1 MPIVQKQISRRKDR
15 GIPLSHK
22 KLCVLPRSGM
32 IEATQYKSGKA
43 NMEGKFSL
51 GEKLRQL
58 RSERNISQRELA
70 HLSGLSP
77 NSISLIERDE
87 TSPSVATLQS
97 LATALNIRMSY
108 FFEEATPTSI
118 LHIKSDTRPKI
129 ESEGVTIEG
138 MGKTLAYQELEPFLM
153 TLEPHA
159 GSGGERQ
166 VIHSG
171 HEFVYCLQ
179 GRVEYVIDGKIYL
192 IEMGDI
198 LIFEATLPHLWRN
211 PFDNEA
217 RFILVLQT
225 PNASR
230 EPIQRHF
237 SNHPSVTHIG
247 G

>member
-1 MPIVQKQISRRKDR
+1 M
-15 GIPLSHK
+15 
-22 KLCVLPRSGM
+22 
-32 IEATQYKSGKA
+32 EAV
-43 NMEGKFSL
+43 FSL
-51 GEKLRQL
+51 GDKLRKL
-58 RSERNISQRELA
+58 RSERNISQRDLA
-70 HLSGLSP
+70 RLAGLSP

-108 FFEEATPTSI
+108 FFEEEAPASI
-118 LHIKSDTRPKI
+118 LLIKSGMRPKI
-129 ESEGVTIEG
+129 ESDGVIIEG
-138 MGKTLAYQELEPFLM
+138 MGRTLPFQELEPFSI
-153 TLEPHA
+153 TLEPKA

-179 GRVEYVIDGKIYL
+179 GKIEYVIDGNVYL
-192 IEMGDI
+192 LEAGDI

-211 PFDNEA
+211 PFDAEA
-217 RFILVLQT
+217 KFILVLQT

-230 EPIQRHF
+230 EPVQRHF
-237 SNHPSVTHIG
+237 SSHPSVTHIG

>member
-1 MPIVQKQISRRKDR
+1 
-15 GIPLSHK
+15 
-22 KLCVLPRSGM
+22 
-32 IEATQYKSGKA
+32 
-43 NMEGKFSL
+43 MEGSFSL

-70 HLSGLSP
+70 QLAGLSP

-108 FFEEATPTSI
+108 FFEEEAPTSV
-118 LHIKSDTRPKI
+118 LHIKAGERPKI
-129 ESEGVTIEG
+129 ESDGVTIEG
-138 MGKTLAYQELEPFLM
+138 MGKTLAYQELEPFSI
-153 TLEPHA
+153 TLAPHA

-166 VIHSG
+166 VVHSG

-179 GRVEYVIDGKIYL
+179 GKIEYVIDGRVYL
-192 IEMGDI
+192 MDTGDI

-211 PFDNEA
+211 PFDSQA
-217 RFILVLQT
+217 KFILVLQT

-230 EPIQRHF
+230 EPVQRHF
-237 SNHPSVTHIG
+237 SDHPSVKHIG

>member
-1 MPIVQKQISRRKDR
+1 
-15 GIPLSHK
+15 
-22 KLCVLPRSGM
+22 
-32 IEATQYKSGKA
+32 
-43 NMEGKFSL
+43 MEGKFSL

-58 RSERNISQRELA
+58 RSERNISQRDLA
-70 HLSGLSP
+70 KMADLSP

-108 FFEEATPTSI
+108 FFEEEMPTSV
-118 LHIKSDTRPKI
+118 LLIKSGARPKI

-138 MGKTLAYQELEPFLM
+138 MGKTLPFQELEPFSI

-179 GRVEYVIDGKIYL
+179 GKIEYVIDGKVYQM
-192 IEMGDI
+192 ETGDI
-198 LIFEATLPHLWRN
+198 LIFEATFPHLWRN
-211 PFDNEA
+211 PFDAEA
-217 RFILVLQT
+217 KFILVLQT

-230 EPIQRHF
+230 EPVQRHF
-237 SNHPSVTHIG
+237 SSHPSVKHIG

>member
-1 MPIVQKQISRRKDR
+1 
-15 GIPLSHK
+15 
-22 KLCVLPRSGM
+22 
-32 IEATQYKSGKA
+32 
-43 NMEGKFSL
+43 METSFSL
-51 GEKLRQL
+51 GDKLRQL

-70 HLSGLSP
+70 HMAGLSP

-108 FFEEATPTSI
+108 FFEDATPTSV
-118 LHIKSDTRPKI
+118 LHIKSNARPKI

-153 TLEPHA
+153 TLAPHA

-179 GRVEYVIDGKIYL
+179 GKVEYMIDGMVHL
-192 IEMGDI
+192 METGDI
-198 LIFEATLPHLWRN
+198 LIFEATLPHIWRN
-211 PFDNEA
+211 PFNDEA
-217 RFILVLQT
+217 KFILVLQT
-225 PNASR
+225 PNASQ

-237 SNHPSVTHIG
+237 SSHPSIKHIG

>member
-1 MPIVQKQISRRKDR
+1 M
-15 GIPLSHK
+15 
-22 KLCVLPRSGM
+22 
-32 IEATQYKSGKA
+32 T
-43 NMEGKFSL
+43 METSFSL
-51 GEKLRQL
+51 GDKLRQL

-70 HLSGLSP
+70 QLAGLSP

-108 FFEEATPTSI
+108 FFEEESPTSV
-118 LHIKSDTRPKI
+118 LHIKSGARPKI
-129 ESEGVTIEG
+129 ESDGVTIEG
-138 MGKTLAYQELEPFLM
+138 MGKTLAYQELEPFSI

-166 VIHSG
+166 VVHTG

-179 GRVEYVIDGKIYL
+179 GKIEYVIDGNIYPM
-192 IEMGDI
+192 ETGDI

-211 PFDNEA
+211 PFNAEA
-217 RFILVLQT
+217 KFILVLQT

-230 EPIQRHF
+230 ESIQRHF
-237 SNHPSVTHIG
+237 SNHPSVKHIG
-247 G
+247 